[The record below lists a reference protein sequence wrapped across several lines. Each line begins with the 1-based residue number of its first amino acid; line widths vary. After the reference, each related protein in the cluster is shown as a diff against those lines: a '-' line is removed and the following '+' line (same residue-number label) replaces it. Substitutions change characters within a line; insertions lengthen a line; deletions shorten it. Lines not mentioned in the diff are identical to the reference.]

1 MTKII
6 DILKKNQKLETI
18 SRTIAELSNSI
29 NIPAYL
35 VGGCVRDLIIDPS
48 NSSYDV
54 DIMVEG
60 DGIDFARKLAEKLG
74 VKTIVPFENFKTA
87 KIPYKKFEIEVASSR
102 KEEYDQ
108 SSRKPK
114 IILTRI
120 EEDLIRRD
128 FTVNAMAIAL
138 NENNFGSLIDPF
150 NGLKDLKDQ
159 VLRTPLADP
168 NQTFID
174 DPLRM
179 IRAAYFAAKLQLQID
194 PKSIEAIK
202 KNRDRIEIV
211 SQERITNELFKILST
226 SKPSIGFIF
235 LQEVG
240 LLEIIFPEIDVMKGL
255 DQNPEYHHKDIF
267 YHTLDVVDNIVES
280 TSKIDLRL
288 AALVHDIGKP
298 KTRRIHKQKGY
309 TFHGHDD
316 VGSRMLKEICKR
328 MKISNKTC
336 DYITKL
342 TALHLRPIALA
353 GKEVTDSAIRRL
365 IVEAGNEIED
375 LMKLCRADVTT
386 KNINNMVKYMN
397 NFKHVEDRISE
408 VIETDKLRN
417 FQSPVSGEEIMKL
430 FSLKPGKKVGKIK
443 SMVEEAIL
451 NGDIKNSYSA
461 GIEFL
466 SQIKKNN
473 NF

>member
-6 DILKKNQKLETI
+6 DILKKNQNLESI
-18 SRTIAELSNSI
+18 SRTIAELSNSL
-29 NIPAYL
+29 NVPAYL
-35 VGGCVRDLIIDPS
+35 VGGCVRDLIVDPLD
-48 NSSYDV
+48 SSFDV

-60 DGIDFARKLAEKLG
+60 DGIDFARKLADKLG
-74 VKTIVPFENFKTA
+74 VKTIVPFENFNTA
-87 KIPYKKFEIEVASSR
+87 KIPYKKFEIEVASARS
-102 KEEYDQ
+102 EEYDQ
-108 SSRKPK
+108 FSRKPK
-114 IILTRI
+114 VSLTSV

-138 NENNFGSLIDPF
+138 FNDYFGSLIDPF
-150 NGLKDLKDQ
+150 NGLKDLKNQ
-159 VLRTPLADP
+159 ILRTPLSDP

-179 IRAAYFAAKLQLQID
+179 IRAAYFASKLQMQID
-194 PKSIEAIK
+194 IKSIEAITN
-202 KNRDRIEIV
+202 NRTRIEIV
-211 SQERITNELFKILST
+211 SQERITNEILKILST

-240 LLEIIFPEIDVMKGL
+240 LLELIFPEIDVMKGL

-267 YHTLDVVDNIVES
+267 YHTLDVVDNIVDS
-280 TSKIDLRL
+280 TAKIDLRL

-298 KTRRIHKQKGY
+298 LTRRIHKQKGY

-316 VGSRMLKEICKR
+316 VGARMLKEICKR
-328 MKISNKTC
+328 MKISNKTR

-365 IVEAGNEIED
+365 IVEAGDEIED

-397 NFKHVEDRISE
+397 NFQRVENRISE

-430 FSLKPGKKVGKIK
+430 FSLKPGKKVGEIK

-451 NGDIKNSYSA
+451 NGEIKNSYSA

-466 SQIKKNN
+466 SQVKKNKKY
-473 NF
+473 